1 MKCNKCNHENNPF
14 LQYCSQCGEK
24 FENDMTD
31 KVKNVTDAIYK
42 DIHDILNEKPEASFE
57 FVIENPDP
65 ELIQFIMGGTPA
77 KEVDNTVDH
86 LHFTPEEHKQA
97 LLGMIDAGFT
107 AEEAYN
113 ELKETYKF

>member
-1 MKCNKCNHENNPF
+1 MKCPKCGYENKPYSHCPKCEENI
-14 LQYCSQCGEK
+14 
-24 FENDMTD
+24 NDDMPD